1 MKQEIAPFG
10 DGTIVL
16 RLVEERDLKT
26 ILDWRNRDDARVW
39 FKTSERLAFDRH
51 LAWYQNYLQKQDDF
65 FFLVE
70 VGGRPV
76 GQCAIY
82 DIDRAAG
89 SAEIGRFLV
98 APDMAGKGFI
108 TRSCAEL
115 VRFGTRVLN
124 LPYVFLE
131 VMEQNAKAIGLY
143 TRCGF
148 VEESRSGGLVR
159 MGFARGDL
167 K

>member
-1 MKQEIAPFG
+1 MKRQITPFG

-39 FKTSERLAFDRH
+39 FKTSDKLTFDSH
-51 LAWYQNYLQKQDDF
+51 LAWYKRYLQKEDDL

-70 VGGRPV
+70 ADGRPV
-76 GQCAIY
+76 GQCGIY
-82 DIDRAAG
+82 DIDHNAG

-98 APDMAGKGFI
+98 APEMAGNGYIK
-108 TRSCAEL
+108 RSCSEL
-115 VRFGTRVLN
+115 VRFGTRVLK

-131 VMEQNAKAIGLY
+131 VMEQNTRAIELY

-148 VEESRSGGLVR
+148 VEEGRSDGMIR
-159 MGFARGDL
+159 MGFGRDRAS
-167 K
+167 